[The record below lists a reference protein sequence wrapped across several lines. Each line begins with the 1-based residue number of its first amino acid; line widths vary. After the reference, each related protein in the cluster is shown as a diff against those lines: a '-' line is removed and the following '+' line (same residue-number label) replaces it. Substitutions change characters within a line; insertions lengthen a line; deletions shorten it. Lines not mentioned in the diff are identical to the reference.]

1 MPDVDEC
8 MDGGQTTW
16 SSACLALSAGKVGKS
31 HQGQDCFVPTAMELE
46 AVRFSLLVLMYLS
59 DFTVTMAEISVLVP
73 AHLSSC
79 LLTESL
85 KIQ

>member
-1 MPDVDEC
+1 MNHLE
-8 MDGGQTTW
+8 W
-16 SSACLALSAGKVGKS
+16 CLPCTRCREGKS
-31 HQGQDCFVPTAMELE
+31 HEGQIGFLPTAMEVE
-46 AVRFSLLVLMYLS
+46 AVRFLVLVLMYLS
-59 DFTVTMAEISVLVP
+59 DFAVTMAEISVLVP